1 MDFDNFSQNYTKIHN
16 QNIKISGESSEYFS
30 EYKVKVLDDF
40 YSRYNL
46 KKDIKILD
54 LGCGIGKLE
63 KSFAQYFPQAKIW
76 GIDPSQESV
85 QICSNENKNSNI
97 IFSIFDGKHIPFDDI
112 FFDAIVISTVL
123 HHVSID
129 ERKALLQECYRVLCP
144 KAHVFIF
151 EHNPLNILT
160 RYIVKTCV
168 FDKDAHLLTANISKR
183 LLEQSNFKIKELNY
197 IVFFPKILKSLRPLE
212 RKLRWC
218 CLGAQYCI
226 VGYKQ

>member
-16 QNIKISGESSEYFS
+16 QNIRISGESSEYFS
-30 EYKVKVLDDF
+30 EYKVKALDDF

-63 KSFAQYFPQAKIW
+63 KSFLEYFPQAKVW
-76 GIDPSQESV
+76 GIDPSQEAI
-85 QICSNENKNSNI
+85 QISSSENKSNNI
-97 IFSIFDGKHIPFDDI
+97 IFSVFDGKYIPFEDN

-123 HHVSID
+123 HHVPIN
-129 ERKALLQECYRVLCP
+129 ERQALLRECYKVLCSGG
-144 KAHVFIF
+144 HVFIF
-151 EHNPLNILT
+151 EHNPLNPLT

-168 FDKDAHLLTANISKR
+168 FDKDAHLLTTNVSKR

-197 IVFFPKILKSLRPLE
+197 IVFFPKMLKSLRPLE
-212 RKLRWC
+212 KKLRWC
-218 CLGAQYCI
+218 CLGAQYFI
-226 VGYKQ
+226 VGYK

>member
-30 EYKVKVLDDF
+30 EYKVKALDDF
-40 YSRYNL
+40 YSWYNL

-63 KSFAQYFPQAKIW
+63 KFFSQYFPQAKIW
-76 GIDPSQESV
+76 GIDPSQESI
-85 QICSNENKNSNI
+85 QISSRENKNGNI
-97 IFSIFDGKHIPFDDI
+97 VFSIFDGRYIPFDDI
-112 FFDAIVISTVL
+112 FFDAIIISTVL
-123 HHVSID
+123 HHVSLN
-129 ERKALLQECYRVLCP
+129 ERQTLIQECYRVLSS
-144 KAHVFIF
+144 KGYIFIF

-168 FDKDAHLLTANISKR
+168 FDKDAHLLNANTSKI
-183 LLEQSNFKIKELNY
+183 LLKQSKFIIKELDY

-212 RKLRWC
+212 KKLRWC